1 MWTYTAETV
10 AILFSEIA
18 MFFVATQLAV
28 HTKHTAMLVL
38 AIYPAAIAIVW
49 TLENVFG
56 VP

>member
-1 MWTYTAETV
+1 
-10 AILFSEIA
+10 

-49 TLENVFG
+49 VLENVFAI
-56 VP
+56 P